1 MATSQENLPDL
12 DSLSAYERSLREQI
26 AHLQDF
32 VEHGPER
39 ERLAREEEMC
49 TLPPPSEILGRKR
62 EKEFMEKLSRG
73 ELKNQK
79 RNQTKN
85 GVLLTL
91 LLLAITTLGVWIC
104 METPWMSIHSIIRE
118 MGTWASGMLTR

>member
-1 MATSQENLPDL
+1 MATSQENPPDL

-39 ERLAREEEMC
+39 ERLAREEELR

-62 EKEFMEKLSRG
+62 EKEFMQKLSRG

-85 GVLLTL
+85 GLLLTL
-91 LLLAITTLGVWIC
+91 LLLAITTLAIWIW
-104 METPWMSIHSIIRE
+104 EVTPWKSIYSMLRE
-118 MGTWASGMLTR
+118 MAM

>member
-1 MATSQENLPDL
+1 MAASQEDLSDL

-26 AHLQDF
+26 AQLQDF

-39 ERLAREEEMC
+39 ERLAREEEMR

-91 LLLAITTLGVWIC
+91 LVLAISSIAVWIC
-104 METPWMSIHSIIRE
+104 LVTPWKSILGILRE
-118 MGTWASGMLTR
+118 IGN

>member
-1 MATSQENLPDL
+1 MATSQENHSDL
-12 DSLSAYERSLREQI
+12 DSLSAYESSLKEQI
-26 AHLQDF
+26 AQLQDF

-39 ERLAREEEMC
+39 ERLAREEEMR

-85 GVLLTL
+85 GMLLTL
-91 LLLAITTLGVWIC
+91 LLLAITTIAVWIGR
-104 METPWMSIHSIIRE
+104 ETPWKSILDALRE
-118 MGTWASGMLTR
+118 MGN